1 VAINLTHLTKAKLRN
16 RLREL
21 YRESEGDRRARIAS
35 LILRTIRDGDITDAN
50 WRTEFGKT
58 AETYPAFKARLEK
71 LRDAWRKIKAAKG
84 DE

>member
-1 VAINLTHLTKAKLRN
+1 MALNLKHLTKAKLRN

-35 LILRTIRDGDITDAN
+35 LILRTIADGDVTDAN
-50 WRTEFGKT
+50 WRAEFGKD
-58 AETYPAFKARLEK
+58 AAQYAAFKARLEK
-71 LRDAWRKIKAAKG
+71 LRDVWREIKSARG